1 MGLVIPAT
9 QTAEAGGLVESKN
22 VKLAPGTIVRFHFKE
37 EREGER
43 KEREHGERGEGEE
56 G

>member
-1 MGLVIPAT
+1 MGLVIPAI
-9 QTAEAGGLVESKN
+9 QTAEAGGLVEFK
-22 VKLAPGTIVRFHFKE
+22 KLSLGTIMRFYLKD

-43 KEREHGERGEGEE
+43 KEREYGEGGNGEE